1 MTRET
6 KIAGAANEPQFAD
19 LSFFEAAIV
28 AFGAARR
35 VDQAD
40 LLIVADQLRRLARS
54 PRCLPDISYP
64 VASSHGDMR
73 REQRPLTRARPLT
86 ENLTLTR
93 RARAGVRD
101 AARAKQGVR
110 EAASYTLADD
120 ARNCVMSEELDGLI
134 RRLAAASSDRSLDHL
149 EAEVGHAIRRRRAE
163 AGISAA
169 MGPVAIASVALAMA
183 LGLAAGASLV
193 SRSVQG
199 ETVSLA
205 SELAPSSLLDG

>member
-1 MTRET
+1 
-6 KIAGAANEPQFAD
+6 
-19 LSFFEAAIV
+19 
-28 AFGAARR
+28 
-35 VDQAD
+35 
-40 LLIVADQLRRLARS
+40 
-54 PRCLPDISYP
+54 
-64 VASSHGDMR
+64 
-73 REQRPLTRARPLT
+73 
-86 ENLTLTR
+86 
-93 RARAGVRD
+93 
-101 AARAKQGVR
+101 
-110 EAASYTLADD
+110 
-120 ARNCVMSEELDGLI
+120 MSEELDGLI